1 MYLSDIARYCGGV
14 LKGSDARIDAVS
26 TDTRSIA
33 PGVLFV
39 ALCGARFDGH
49 TFVPEAI
56 AQGASAIVTNRAFR
70 DISSVV
76 VEDTSH
82 ALGKIAALHRSL
94 QKDLRVLAI
103 TGSCGKTSCKN
114 AMWSICQSQAPTLKT
129 AKNENNHIG
138 VPLTLLGL
146 KETHRFGIVELGT
159 DHPGEIA
166 YTAAITQPDVALI
179 TQISPAHLE
188 NFPSFRDYA
197 QEKFA
202 IAKDLSSSQ
211 TLVHPSDMPF
221 KEKCITKAQTLSFGR
236 KEGDIRLVEA
246 MSESEGTKV
255 ELITPLGSM
264 HIQSNLIGAGAV
276 DNILACTAAACALR
290 LEKSAIE
297 QGLASVVME
306 PGRMEKMVLK
316 SGAVLLNDS
325 YNASF
330 ASVLQSLDYCDQ
342 YNAKAKKV
350 IVLGAMAQLGDESIA
365 YHQQVAKRLV
375 DVCPDRCLFMGPED
389 YFDAMRTIYPALEYH
404 QNHQSMAKVLKT
416 MLNPDHFILLKG
428 ARRYQLE
435 QLINLL

>member
-1 MYLSDIARYCGGV
+1 
-14 LKGSDARIDAVS
+14 
-26 TDTRSIA
+26 
-33 PGVLFV
+33 
-39 ALCGARFDGH
+39 
-49 TFVPEAI
+49 EA
-56 AQGASAIVTNRAFR
+56 
-70 DISSVV
+70 
-76 VEDTSH
+76 
-82 ALGKIAALHRSL
+82 
-94 QKDLRVLAI
+94 
-103 TGSCGKTSCKN
+103 
-114 AMWSICQSQAPTLKT
+114 
-129 AKNENNHIG
+129 
-138 VPLTLLGL
+138 
-146 KETHRFGIVELGT
+146 HRFGIVELGT

-316 SGAVLLNDS
+316 SG
-325 YNASF
+325 
-330 ASVLQSLDYCDQ
+330 
-342 YNAKAKKV
+342 
-350 IVLGAMAQLGDESIA
+350 
-365 YHQQVAKRLV
+365 
-375 DVCPDRCLFMGPED
+375 
-389 YFDAMRTIYPALEYH
+389 
-404 QNHQSMAKVLKT
+404 
-416 MLNPDHFILLKG
+416 
-428 ARRYQLE
+428 
-435 QLINLL
+435 